1 MSVPTPTELRATLI
15 ELVAGATETDD
26 AKWEKLIGDVETL
39 PIVFHPRCNWRV
51 NVGGCATDRAVV
63 EKAIELFR
71 DASPYVSS
79 GDGPGA

>member
-1 MSVPTPTELRATLI
+1 MSVPGPTELRATLI
-15 ELVAGATETDD
+15 ELVAGATQTDD
-26 AKWEKLIGDVETL
+26 AKWERLIDEVETL

-51 NVGGCATDRAVV
+51 EVSGRAADREVI
-63 EKAIELFR
+63 EKAIELLR